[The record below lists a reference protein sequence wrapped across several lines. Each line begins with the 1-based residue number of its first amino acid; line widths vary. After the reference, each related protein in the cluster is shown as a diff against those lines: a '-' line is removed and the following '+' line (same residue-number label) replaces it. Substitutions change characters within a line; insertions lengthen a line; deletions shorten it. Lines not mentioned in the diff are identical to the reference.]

1 MAGDTNSTD
10 NQAPFRAGGS
20 TDVTAPFRAGG
31 KVVVDRGSTALQ
43 APFKGLGGVD
53 HHGIT
58 LAIIGV
64 GLISGSFA
72 LAWKEKGWAKHV
84 IGVSRTEASQK
95 KAIELGLI
103 DEALPLEEAVKK
115 SDFIYVAIPV
125 DATIPTM
132 VKIMDLVTEK
142 QIVADAGS
150 TKFALCDALKN
161 HPMRKR
167 FVATHPMWG
176 TEYSGPEAAVKNA
189 FVGRA
194 CVICEAEKSDPAA
207 VTLVEYIYRQLGMN
221 IIYMEALAHDVHA
234 AYISHI
240 SHITSFALANT
251 VLEKEKEENTIFDLA
266 GGGFESTVRLAK
278 SSPAMWAPIFMQN
291 RENVLEVLNEHIS
304 QLRKFKASLE
314 KENMDYLYELMNNA
328 NKIRKVLDK

>member
-1 MAGDTNSTD
+1 MNEDKNSTD
-10 NQAPFRAGGS
+10 IQAPFRAGG
-20 TDVTAPFRAGG
+20 FGG
-31 KVVVDRGSTALQ
+31 DD
-43 APFKGLGGVD
+43 GG
-53 HHGIT
+53 T

-72 LAWKEKGWAKHV
+72 LALKERGWAKHV
-84 IGVSRTEASQK
+84 IGVSRTKASEQK
-95 KAIELGLI
+95 ALELGLI

-125 DATIPTM
+125 DATIPVM
-132 VKIMDLVTEK
+132 LQIMDMITDK

-161 HPMRKR
+161 HPMRHR

-176 TEYSGPEAAVKNA
+176 TEYSGPEAAVRNA
-189 FVGRA
+189 FAGRS
-194 CVICEAEKSDPAA
+194 CVICEKEKSDPDA
-207 VTLVEYIYRQLGMN
+207 VLLVENIYRELGMH
-221 IIYMEALAHDVHA
+221 IVYMDALNHDVHA
-234 AYISHI
+234 AYVSHI

-251 VLEKEKEENTIFDLA
+251 VLEKEKEGDAIFELA

-291 RENVLEVLNEHIS
+291 RENVLVVLNEHIT
-304 QLRKFKASLE
+304 QLRKFKACLE

-328 NKIRKVLDK
+328 NKIRKVLDR